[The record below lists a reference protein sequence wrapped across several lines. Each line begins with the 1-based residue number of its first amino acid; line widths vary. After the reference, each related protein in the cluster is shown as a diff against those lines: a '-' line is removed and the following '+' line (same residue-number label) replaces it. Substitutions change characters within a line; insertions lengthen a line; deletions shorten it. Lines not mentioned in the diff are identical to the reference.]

1 MITLVR
7 SCSHKTRKEV
17 LIGENQA
24 IQAVDYD
31 FSVLDIGKGGYS
43 KS

>member
-1 MITLVR
+1 MIPLMQGY
-7 SCSHKTRKEV
+7 SYKTRKKV

>member
-1 MITLVR
+1 MIACLR
-7 SCSHKTRKEV
+7 SCISKIRKER